1 MLAFSVWIAAALFVP
16 SIANFTAPL
25 TCRSVTSFSM
35 GASFFTLL
43 MISFAVCVG
52 ITSAPAPLA
61 LLNARFSASFSG
73 RRRRFFSHAE
83 RYSGVPNGSSGV
95 LFSPLFCWKERETM
109 PAPFAI
115 LSRMPLRFSAAAISP
130 ARSSVICAVSCS
142 SALISSAV
150 MLSPRASMSCLIA
163 ARRASISLI
172 LIVLNLHHK
181 FDF

>member
-25 TCRSVTSFSM
+25 TCRRVTSFSI
-35 GASFFTLL
+35 GASVFTLL
-43 MISFAVCVG
+43 IISFAVCVG

-73 RRRRFFSHAE
+73 RRRMFFSHAE
-83 RYSGVPNGSSGV
+83 RYSGVPKGSSGAA
-95 LFSPLFCWKERETM
+95 LSSPLFCWKERETM

-130 ARSSVICAVSCS
+130 ARSSVSCVVSCS
-142 SALISSAV
+142 SASISAAV
-150 MLSPRASMSCLIA
+150 IASPRCSISCLIA

-172 LIVLNLHHK
+172 LIVLNLRH
-181 FDF
+181 